1 MSLATRML
9 IAEKYGLLLD
19 FNAIAQLLGKEPR
32 TVQKDFHAGNLGIP
46 MTKHGARWLAHY
58 EDVAD
63 YVDTF
68 KSGASR
74 ASPGPAAYSA

>member
-19 FNAIAQLLGKEPR
+19 FADLSRLLGKEPR
-32 TVQKDFHAGNLGIP
+32 TLANMYYAGKLGFPMRKDGGRLV
-46 MTKHGARWLAHY
+46 AHY

-63 YVDTF
+63 YIDSFRSVP
-68 KSGASR
+68 SSQ
-74 ASPGPAAYSA
+74 PAPV